1 MYLYIFIEKE
11 MHAVC
16 RFPIIG
22 TIPFFHFDSSYC
34 TFHLKIFPIIN
45 SANTFVTEKE
55 NLSIFYISSRNATLF
70 QNGCIY
76 K

>member
-1 MYLYIFIEKE
+1 MQ
-11 MHAVC
+11 AVC

-34 TFHLKIFPIIN
+34 TFLLKIN